1 MDRQDKLMKI
11 LGGMVRLLIADLAGA
26 MILMVYMFVY
36 GKGVIVS
43 FLVGLCTTGVV
54 CGLVADYVLKFSSK
68 VRDNVK
74 YKKKPDSRNFGV
86 VMGLFLMIP
95 GLAASTVALVAYL
108 DIIPR
113 NWCALFHLFNTYFVP
128 IVDIP
133 IHGHIG
139 NPFKYNIWAIVLMY
153 FMQIFIFLT
162 CAVTYRLGYENIDV
176 AEKVMYK
183 GRDNGV

>member
-1 MDRQDKLMKI
+1 MDRHDKLMKI
-11 LGGMVRLLIADLAGA
+11 IGGFVRLFVADLACA

-54 CGLVADYVLKFSSK
+54 CGLLADYVLKFSEK
-68 VRDNVK
+68 VKDEVK
-74 YKKKPDSRNFGV
+74 YKKKPDTKNFGII
-86 VMGLFLMIP
+86 MGFILMIP
-95 GLAASTVALVAYL
+95 GILVSTVSLLAFIEV
-108 DIIPR
+108 IPR
-113 NWCALFHLFNTYFVP
+113 NWCAIYYLFNTYFVP
-128 IVDIP
+128 MVDIP

-139 NPFKYNIWAIVLMY
+139 NPADYNVWAIVIMY
-153 FMQIFIFLT
+153 FMQLFIPLT
-162 CAVTYRLGYENIDV
+162 TAVTYKIGYENLDV